1 MSLRSSLRHSWRSLR
16 RAPGF
21 SASVILTLAIGIG
34 AATAIFAVVDAVLL
48 RPLPYGDPG
57 RLVGAWFHIPSVGLA
72 QAQQTRGT
80 YYTFERYA
88 TTISG
93 IAAYQSNSADLVDPE
108 QRAEPAHLDDAQV
121 TANLAQVLEVLP
133 KMGRWFTPEE
143 DVPGAAQVAV
153 LSDGLWRGRYGA
165 DPNVI
170 GKHVLIY
177 GHSTEIIGVMPAS
190 FRFPD
195 NNAQLW
201 VPLRLD
207 PNDPESG
214 GFNYNAVARLRPGVT
229 LEDAERDFKHVLPRM
244 VEVTPMLVPGV
255 TAQMMLNQAKPVPY
269 LSPLRQDVVGDVS
282 RTLWMIAATAALV
295 LLVTCT
301 NVANL
306 MLVRADARHRE
317 FAVRAALGAGRAR
330 VVGQFF
336 AEAIVLASVAAV
348 LGLGSAWAGVR
359 LLVANGPT
367 QIPRL
372 TEIHVGWQ
380 VIAFTILMTLVV
392 AFACSLVPAVRFL
405 RGRMFS
411 GLREGDRGGT
421 IGRARQ
427 RARSILVGA
436 QIAFA
441 LVVLATSGLLLRSFE
456 RLTQVRPGFDA
467 DGLATLWITT
477 PHQRYPNDTAIV
489 QFYAQL
495 TQRAAQIPGVRSVG
509 LTGHLPLSGN
519 GMNWNPT
526 YAEGNVADQTH
537 IPPLAIYA
545 MVDSGYFSTM
555 HIPIIAGRGFDHMQ
569 RQNASEVIIS
579 RGAAR
584 VYFHDSTG
592 ANALNKTVR
601 QLPTSAP
608 LRVIGV
614 VGDVRDTSLAAAP
627 LPAVYQSESVGVDTT
642 FNGSVS
648 QTMAL
653 IVRTSDNVATTT
665 KALEAVVHDIDPTL
679 PTFDV
684 ATMRDRVDRSMA
696 RLTFTM
702 IILSVAAAVTLIL
715 GVIGLYGVIAY
726 IVTLRRREL
735 GVRIALGAQPAS
747 VAAMVTRQGLALS
760 VGGVV
765 VGLVL
770 VVIVARFLRSFLF
783 EVAPTDP
790 VTLGGATAVLV
801 FFALAAS
808 WIPARRAARVN
819 PIEAMRGD

>member
-1 MSLRSSLRHSWRSLR
+1 MGLRSSLRHSWRSLR

-34 AATAIFAVVDAVLL
+34 AATAIFAVVDAVLI

-57 RLVGAWFHIPSVGLA
+57 RLVGAWFHMPSVGLP
-72 QAQQTRGT
+72 QAEQTRGT
-80 YYTFERYA
+80 YLTFQRYA
-88 TTISG
+88 TTITG
-93 IAAYQSNSADLVDPE
+93 IAAYESNSADLVDPQ
-108 QRAEPAHLDDAQV
+108 QRTEPAHLDDAQA
-121 TANLAQVLEVLP
+121 TANLAQVLEVPPTL
-133 KMGRWFTPEE
+133 GRWFTTEE
-143 DVPGAAQVAV
+143 DLPNGAQVAV
-153 LSDGLWRGRYGA
+153 LSDGLWRSHYGA
-165 DPNVI
+165 DPTIV
-170 GKHVLIY
+170 GKKVLIY
-177 GHSTEIIGVMPAS
+177 GRSTEIIGVMPAS

-195 NNAQLW
+195 NNTQLW

-207 PNDPESG
+207 PNDPQSG

-229 LEDAERDFKHVLPRM
+229 REQAEREFKHVLPRM
-244 VEVTPMLVPGV
+244 VEVTPQLVPGV
-255 TAQMMLNQAKPVPY
+255 TTQMMLDQAKPVPY
-269 LSPLRQDVVGDVS
+269 LTPLRQDVVGDVS

-317 FAVRAALGAGRAR
+317 FAVRAALGAGRRR

-336 AEAIVLASVAAV
+336 NEAIVLASVAAV
-348 LGLGSAWAGVR
+348 LGLGGAWIGVR

-372 TEIHVGWQ
+372 TEIDVGWQ
-380 VIAFTILMTLVV
+380 VIAFTMVTTVVV

-405 RGRMFS
+405 RGPVYS

-421 IGRARQ
+421 TGRARQ
-427 RARSILVGA
+427 RARSTLVGA

-456 RLTQVRPGFDA
+456 RLTNVRPGFDA

-477 PHQRYPNDTAIV
+477 PHQRYPNDTTIV
-489 QFYAQL
+489 QFYTQL

-509 LTGHLPLSGN
+509 LTAHLPLSTN
-519 GMNWNPT
+519 GMNWDPT
-526 YAEGNVADQTH
+526 YAEGNEADRTT
-537 IPPLAIYA
+537 IPPLAIYSR
-545 MVDSGYFSTM
+545 VDSGYFSTM
-555 HIPIIAGRGFDHMQ
+555 RMPIIAGRGFDHIQ
-569 RQNASEVIIS
+569 RQGPNEVVIS
-579 RGAAR
+579 RTAAR

-601 QLPTSAP
+601 QLPTSVP

-614 VGDVRDTSLAAAP
+614 VGDVRDTSLAAPPAP
-627 LPAVYQSESVGVDTT
+627 EIYQSESVGADTT
-642 FNGSVS
+642 FGGAS

-653 IVRTSDNVATTT
+653 VVRTRGNVATTT
-665 KALEAVVHDIDPTL
+665 RALESAVHDIDPTL

-684 ATMRDRVDRSMA
+684 ATMRERMDLSMA

-747 VAAMVTRQGLALS
+747 VAAMVTRQGLTLS

>member
-1 MSLRSSLRHSWRSLR
+1 MSLRSSFRHSWRSLR
-16 RAPGF
+16 RAPAF

-57 RLVGAWFHIPSVGLA
+57 QLVGAWFHMPAVGLA

-80 YYTFERYA
+80 YLTFARYA
-88 TTISG
+88 HTISG
-93 IAAYQSNSADLVDPE
+93 IAAFQGNSADLVDPD
-108 QRAEPAHLDDAQV
+108 QRAEPAHLEDAQA
-121 TANLAQVLEVLP
+121 TANLSQVLEVPP

-143 DVPGAAQVAV
+143 DLPNGSQVVV
-153 LSDGLWRGRYGA
+153 LSDGLWKSHYGS
-165 DPNVI
+165 DPHII
-170 GKHVLIY
+170 GKNVLIY
-177 GHSTEIIGVMPAS
+177 GRSTEIIGVMPAS

-195 NNAQLW
+195 NNTQLW
-201 VPLRLD
+201 LPLRLD
-207 PNDPESG
+207 PNDPQSG
-214 GFNYNAVARLRPGVT
+214 GFNYNAVARLKPGVT
-229 LEDAERDFKHVLPRM
+229 LDQAEREFKHVLPRL
-244 VEVTPMLVPGV
+244 VEVTPQMVQGV
-255 TAQMMLNQAKPVPY
+255 TTQMMLDQAKPVPY

-282 RTLWMIAATAALV
+282 GTLWMIAATALLV

-336 AEAIVLASVAAV
+336 GEAIVLASVAAA
-348 LGLGSAWAGVR
+348 LGLGGAWIGVR
-359 LLVANGPT
+359 LLVANGPS

-380 VIAFTILMTLVV
+380 VILFTIVATLVA

-405 RGRMFS
+405 SGPVYS

-421 IGRARQ
+421 TGRGRQ
-427 RARSILVGA
+427 RARSLLVGA

-456 RLTQVRPGFDA
+456 RLAGVRPGFDA

-495 TQRAAQIPGVRSVG
+495 TQRTAEIPGVQSVG
-509 LTGHLPLSGN
+509 LTAHLPLDGN
-519 GMNWNPT
+519 GMNWSPG
-526 YAEGNVADQTH
+526 YVDGNVADRTK
-537 IPPLAIYA
+537 IPPLAIFS

-555 HIPIIAGRGFDHMQ
+555 RMPMVAGHGFDHIL
-569 RQNASEVIIS
+569 RQIPDEVVINRS
-579 RGAAR
+579 AAR

-592 ANALNKTVR
+592 ANALGKTVR
-601 QLPTSAP
+601 QLPTSVP

-614 VGDVRDTSLAAAP
+614 VGDIRDTSLASP
-627 LPAVYQSESVGVDTT
+627 PVPEIYQAESVAGDTT
-642 FNGSVS
+642 FGGVI

-653 IVRTSDNVATTT
+653 VVRTRDNVATTT
-665 KALEAVVHDIDPTL
+665 KAMEAVVHEIDPTL

-684 ATMRDRVDRSMA
+684 ATMRDRMDLSMA

-747 VAAMVTRQGLALS
+747 VAAMVTRQGLTLS
-760 VGGVV
+760 VGGAA
-765 VGLVL
+765 VGLAL
-770 VVIVARFLRSFLF
+770 VAIVARFLRSFLF
-783 EVAPTDP
+783 EVGPTDP
-790 VTLGGATAVLV
+790 VSLGGATALLVVL
-801 FFALAAS
+801 ALAAS